1 MRLINL
7 SLNTQAQKSP
17 YPVMLNIISL
27 PFTFFFS
34 WNIESVQYTYKKEEN
49 ACAFSSL
56 NLFLNKIIT
65 QQRLVYTSEP
75 KSSL

>member
-34 WNIESVQYTYKKEEN
+34 WNIESVQYTYKKRGER
-49 ACAFSSL
+49 L
-56 NLFLNKIIT
+56 RILLFEFILK
-65 QQRLVYTSEP
+65 
-75 KSSL
+75 